1 MVAPEDEGLSG
12 SLVSR
17 LSGGVCSSGGVGV
30 APVTTDACG
39 VDKGSA
45 TGVDE
50 SGKVVEVDK
59 VMKALTD

>member
-17 LSGGVCSSGGVGV
+17 FSGGVCSSGGVGDE
-30 APVTTDACG
+30 PVTTDACG

-45 TGVDE
+45 TGVGE

-59 VMKALTD
+59 VMRALAD